1 MILLKPTSAPEATH
15 HALSRLL
22 FLVVLSFFFLP
33 VTHAQGDLLITPKRV
48 VLDGSKR
55 SIDISLANSGK
66 DSATY
71 VISFIQI
78 RMTENGAF
86 ETIETPD
93 SAQLFAEPFLRIFPR
108 QVTLAPS
115 ESQTVK
121 VQVRRSNEM
130 KDGEYRSHLYFR
142 AVPKE
147 PPLGESKKEGDSS
160 IAVRLTPIYGIS
172 IPVIIKVGT
181 SDARVELADIA
192 LNIDKEKGPLTKIAI
207 QRSGNM
213 SVYGDL
219 VVNHISNEG
228 KITRV
233 GTAKGFAVYTPN
245 AVRKFDLALDKA
257 AKVNYNAGK
266 LQVVYTD
273 QSVRPVVLAQKEISL
288 R

>member
-1 MILLKPTSAPEATH
+1 MFRLKPTSAAFAFT
-15 HALSRLL
+15 ASFCRLL
-22 FLVVLSFFFLP
+22 FLTVCHIFFAP
-33 VTHAQGDLLITPKRV
+33 VSNAQGDLLITPKRV

-55 SIDISLANSGK
+55 SMDINLANSGK

-78 RMTENGAF
+78 RMTENGSF

-108 QVTLAPS
+108 QVTLGPS

-130 KDGEYRSHLYFR
+130 KEGEYRSHLYFR
-142 AVPKE
+142 AVPRE
-147 PPLGESKKEGDSS
+147 RPLGESKGKGDSS

-172 IPVIIKVGT
+172 IPVILKVGA
-181 SDARVELADIA
+181 SDARVELADVA
-192 LNIDKEKGPLTKIAI
+192 LSIDKEKGPMTKIAI

-228 KITRV
+228 KITKV
-233 GTAKGFAVYTPN
+233 GIARGFAVYTPN
-245 AVRKFDLALDKA
+245 AVRKFDLVLDKA
-257 AKVNYNAGK
+257 APVNYNAGK

-273 QSVRPVVLAQKEISL
+273 QSIKPVVLAQKEISL
-288 R
+288 H